1 MALAGDPS
9 HRDPAADNSDPSST
23 QADVAQTTPAQPLT
37 QRLARAWRYVV
48 GGSEPGSLEASLDA
62 VLGEDREGGL
72 QLSKAEQ
79 DMFVN
84 LLGFNELR
92 TEDVMVPRPDIVAV
106 EEGAT
111 LDELIATFQEANHS
125 RLPVYRE
132 TLDDPRGMVHIKDL
146 LGWIAAHH
154 GLSSTPDGEAKAE
167 EGDAA
172 ASEGDQA
179 RSFAV
184 STIRRDLI
192 YVPPSMPAIDLLLK
206 MQASRQHM
214 ALVIDEYG
222 GTDGLVTIEDLV
234 EEIVGEIEDE
244 HDEEERPDLERLED
258 GRIDAIARAEIE
270 ELEQMLGIG
279 LLSEDSEDPPDTLGG
294 LIFELL
300 GRVPQRGEVVVHDS
314 GIEFEITD
322 ADPRRIKRLMVH
334 PASAAIHP
342 SPEDE
347 AVE

>member
-1 MALAGDPS
+1 MAGQEEPDIMALAEEQS
-9 HRDPAADNSDPSST
+9 QRDPDADSPDASST
-23 QADVAQTTPAQPLT
+23 PGGAAPTSSQPLT

-48 GGSEPGSLEASLDA
+48 GGSEPGSLEASIDA
-62 VLGEDREGGL
+62 VFGEDRDGGAS
-72 QLSKAEQ
+72 LSKAER

-111 LDELIATFQEANHS
+111 LDELMGTFQEANHS

-146 LGWIAAHH
+146 LGWISESRGSA
-154 GLSSTPDGEAKAE
+154 GGTPATAPFSVTG
-167 EGDAA
+167 
-172 ASEGDQA
+172 
-179 RSFAV
+179 
-184 STIRRDLI
+184 IRRDLI

-234 EEIVGEIEDE
+234 EQIVGEIEDE
-244 HDEEERPDLERLED
+244 HDEEERPDLERLPD
-258 GRIDAIARAEIE
+258 GRVDAIARAEIE
-270 ELEQMLGIG
+270 ELEEMLDLR
-279 LLSEDSEDPPDTLGG
+279 LLSDDSEDQPDTLGG
-294 LIFELL
+294 LIFDML

-314 GIEFEITD
+314 GIEFEVTD

-334 PASAAIHP
+334 PASAEDHQ
-342 SPEDE
+342 SPE
-347 AVE
+347 

>member
-1 MALAGDPS
+1 MALAEEQS
-9 HRDPAADNSDPSST
+9 QRDPDADSPDASST
-23 QADVAQTTPAQPLT
+23 PGGAVPTSSQPLT

-48 GGSEPGSLEASLDA
+48 GGSEPGSLEASIDA
-62 VLGEDREGGL
+62 VFGEDRDGGAS
-72 QLSKAEQ
+72 LSKAER

-111 LDELIATFQEANHS
+111 LDELMGTFQEANHS

-146 LGWIAAHH
+146 LGWISETRGSA
-154 GLSSTPDGEAKAE
+154 GGTPAP
-167 EGDAA
+167 
-172 ASEGDQA
+172 ASFSVTG
-179 RSFAV
+179 
-184 STIRRDLI
+184 IRRDLI

-234 EEIVGEIEDE
+234 EQIVGEIEDE
-244 HDEEERPDLERLED
+244 HDEEERPDLERLPD
-258 GRIDAIARAEIE
+258 GRVDAIARAEIE
-270 ELEQMLGIG
+270 ELEEMLGLR
-279 LLSEDSEDPPDTLGG
+279 LLSDDSEDQPDTLGG
-294 LIFELL
+294 LIFDML

-314 GIEFEITD
+314 GIEFEVTD

-334 PASAAIHP
+334 PASA
-342 SPEDE
+342 EDHQSTE
-347 AVE
+347 